1 MDPFVKA
8 GDING
13 AKKSMEALQKLDPS
27 RPEAYQRLAVCF
39 EISGQTA
46 ECRACMEE
54 ACKRWALIA
63 LTGQKGAVLR
73 STLRAKPDWWCHGGM
88 LKRVTKVALTAAK
101 AGLEDPKVAV
111 YYSHSPTEDTIGALE
126 NMRVQALSGCNG
138 QQAIPVTRKEEEIE
152 ETKRMFRGALENV
165 EGEAKSDMLLRMH
178 NVLKQMTAEQTNASA
193 LECGEAGLWVLV
205 HGLSCQT
212 GQPLNGK
219 L

>member
-1 MDPFVKA
+1 
-8 GDING
+8 
-13 AKKSMEALQKLDPS
+13 
-27 RPEAYQRLAVCF
+27 
-39 EISGQTA
+39 
-46 ECRACMEE
+46 
-54 ACKRWALIA
+54 
-63 LTGQKGAVLR
+63 
-73 STLRAKPDWWCHGGM
+73 M

-152 ETKRMFRGALENV
+152 ETKRMFRGALEDV
-165 EGEAKSDMLLRMH
+165 EGEAKSDMLLRMG
-178 NVLKQMTAEQTNASA
+178 NALKQMTAEQTNASA

-219 L
+219 LGLVFKDGLVNGKVALELEGVEEFYLLQPSNLQQLPFSEQQLALISTLDKAEQWKYVRGRFILGEDARRFLAS